1 MIYLTKFISFAVD
14 GVIMQTSSLPEY
26 IRNSFY
32 SDNVKSKL
40 TVLAIYMLI
49 IVGIISISNYMKSM
63 FNTKFRLTMN
73 KNLKSKLLEHTTYL
87 EYGDYIQYEKIKFFK
102 E

>member
-1 MIYLTKFISFAVD
+1 
-14 GVIMQTSSLPEY
+14 
-26 IRNSFY
+26 
-32 SDNVKSKL
+32 
-40 TVLAIYMLI
+40 MLI

-87 EYGDYIQYEKIKFFK
+87 EYGDYIQYEKNQILQRVSSDAKLFCRFCN
-102 E
+102 